1 MKISKR
7 IKDLFC
13 KKINVEHQNPE
24 NTEEKEKD
32 ALYCS
37 VCGAPASDVN
47 LIIRGGGNTYVCD
60 RCASMIHYQM
70 NELYKYMDD
79 LKGEKNKEEKED
91 KTNKNINIPTPKE
104 IKEYLDEYVIG
115 QDEAKKKLAIGV
127 YNHYKRIY
135 QPKDKVEIGK
145 SCILLLGETGSG
157 KTELCRTIA
166 KLLDVPYCICDANSF
181 TQAGYVGED
190 VESIISRLY
199 QAANGDIEKVQRGI
213 VVLDEIDKIA
223 KKGDNPSITRDVSGE
238 GVQQALLKIIEG
250 SKVKISPDGGRKHPE
265 KQMIEIDTTNILFI
279 CTGAFVGIEDIIRS
293 RINTKNAIGFSVKSE
308 KTIIDK
314 NNILKY
320 LTAEDVRKF
329 GLIPELVGRLPIITY
344 VNSLTKDDLK
354 KILLEPQNAIVKQY
368 KKLFFMDGI
377 QLVFQDGALNYIVEQ
392 ALPMKIGARGLRSI
406 MEEIMSDYMFD
417 APGSNKKKIVIT
429 KAAAQKIFES
439 KHNKPILKE
448 QSNA

>member
-13 KKINVEHQNPE
+13 KKDNVESQNDNIQNE
-24 NTEEKEKD
+24 V
-32 ALYCS
+32 LHCS
-37 VCGAPASDVN
+37 ICGAPADKVN

-70 NELYKYMDD
+70 SEMYKYMDE
-79 LKGEKNKEEKED
+79 LKKDEHKED
-91 KTNKNINIPTPKE
+91 TANTQQNKVNIPTPKE

-115 QDEAKKKLAIGV
+115 QDAAKKKLAIGV

-145 SCILLLGETGSG
+145 SNILLLGETGSG

-166 KLLDVPYCICDANSF
+166 KLLDVSFCIADANSF

-199 QAANGDIEKVQRGI
+199 QAAEGDISKVERGI
-213 VVLDEIDKIA
+213 VMLDEIDKIA
-223 KKGDNPSITRDVSGE
+223 KKSNNPSITRDVSGE

-250 SKVKISPDGGRKHPE
+250 SKVKISPEGGRKHPE

-279 CTGAFVGIEDIIRS
+279 CTGAFVGIEDIISS
-293 RINTKNAIGFSVKSE
+293 RMNTRAIGFSTKSE
-308 KTIIDK
+308 RVDK
-314 NNILKY
+314 KNVLQY
-320 LTAEDVRKF
+320 LSAEDIRQY

-344 VNSLTKDDLK
+344 VNSLTKEDLK
-354 KILLEPQNAIVKQY
+354 RILVEPQNSIVKQY
-368 KKLFFMDGI
+368 KKLFSMDGI
-377 QLVFQDGALNYIVEQ
+377 QLVIQDEALDYIVDQ
-392 ALPMKIGARGLRSI
+392 TLPMKVGARGLRSI
-406 MEEIMSDYMFD
+406 MEDIMTDYMYE
-417 APGSNKKKIVIT
+417 APDSNKKKIVIT
-429 KAAAQKIFES
+429 KAAAQRAFES
-439 KHNKPILKE
+439 KHNVLTTKKLE
-448 QSNA
+448 VNA